1 MHCQQRPGGRM
12 KIRVLLADDH
22 QLFREALR
30 MMLESEAA
38 MEVVAQ
44 TGDGLE
50 VVKLARATHPDI
62 VCMDIGLPGMNGIET
77 TRRLLAACPEVKVIG
92 LSAFY
97 DQRYVADML
106 GAGAVGY
113 VTKAA
118 ASAELL
124 RAVKVVHLGQKYMC
138 PEAAAALAPDQPSQ
152 TGQQETGGAAS
163 LGARER
169 QVLQLI
175 AEGHTSPQISIRLHI
190 APSTVD
196 VHRRN
201 IMRKLD
207 LHSVA
212 DLTRFAIRNGLT
224 AS

>member
-1 MHCQQRPGGRM
+1 M
-12 KIRVLLADDH
+12 KVRVLLADDH
-22 QLFREALR
+22 QLFREALC
-30 MMLESEAA
+30 MMLENEAT

-50 VVKLARATHPDI
+50 VVKLARETHPDI
-62 VCMDIGLPGMNGIET
+62 ACMDIGLPGMNGIDT
-77 TRRLLAACPEVKVIG
+77 TRRLLAACPDVKVIG

-97 DQRYVADML
+97 DQRYVVDML
-106 GAGAVGY
+106 DAGASGY

-118 ASAELL
+118 AGAELL
-124 RAVKVVHLGQKYMC
+124 RAISAVQLGQKYLC
-138 PEAAAALAPDQPSQ
+138 PDAAAVVTPGL
-152 TGQQETGGAAS
+152 TGHDGKQEAGGAAS

-175 AEGHTSPQISIRLHI
+175 AEGHTSSQISVRLHI

-224 AS
+224 SS